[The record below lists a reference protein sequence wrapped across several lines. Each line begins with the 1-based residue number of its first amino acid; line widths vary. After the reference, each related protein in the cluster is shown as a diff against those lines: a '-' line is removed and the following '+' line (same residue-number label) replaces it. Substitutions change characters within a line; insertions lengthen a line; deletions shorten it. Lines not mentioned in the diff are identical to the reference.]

1 MLQEQIDTAILEKV
15 IKKTIHTVEK
25 SKEQIFDI
33 AESAREEANNLLQ
46 EIEQVKKEVSEIIEQ
61 ADQLEKRWRNARVRL
76 SEVSRHFSR
85 FSEEDIRKAYET
97 AQQIQVNLILTRER
111 ESNLRKKRDEL
122 ELRLRNIEKTIE
134 RAENL
139 MTQIGV
145 VLDYLTGDI
154 SKITRVLETAQ
165 HRQQLGLQ
173 VIQAQEE
180 ERKRVARDIHDG
192 PAQSM
197 ANVVLRSEIV
207 ERLLSQGNLD
217 AVRQELK
224 ELKEMV
230 RNSLADVRKII
241 FDLRPMALDDLGLVP
256 TLKKFIQD
264 YETRYRMETEFVVFG
279 REKKLPTSMEVAVF
293 RLIQE
298 CLNNAAKHAKAR
310 MVQVK
315 LEYAKDMIHVIVKD
329 DGVGFAAPEKGAR
342 PQFGIMGMRE
352 RTHLLEGEMEIT
364 SEINRGTKVYF
375 TIPFKYEKEE

>member
-1 MLQEQIDTAILEKV
+1 MQEQIDTAILEKV